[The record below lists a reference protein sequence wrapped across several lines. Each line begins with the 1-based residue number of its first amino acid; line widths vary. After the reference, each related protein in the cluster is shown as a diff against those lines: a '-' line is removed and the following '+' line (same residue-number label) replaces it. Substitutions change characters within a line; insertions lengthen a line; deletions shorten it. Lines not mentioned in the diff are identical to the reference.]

1 MMGITI
7 SVRDYYNSEQIN
19 KELAK
24 IIRTS
29 EQRPRSLLQSTRRR
43 SLTPCQDTQEGRHLK
58 WRSWQ
63 SLRVQEQWQQRYST
77 STYGPENNTQL
88 MAMVKARGNIL
99 NFVQTS
105 MLLGQQAVRGKRP
118 SRGYN
123 GRVLPYFKRNEKD
136 PDSKGICHILISSQ
150 D

>member
-1 MMGITI
+1 M
-7 SVRDYYNSEQIN
+7 
-19 KELAK
+19 
-24 IIRTS
+24 
-29 EQRPRSLLQSTRRR
+29 
-43 SLTPCQDTQEGRHLK
+43 
-58 WRSWQ
+58 
-63 SLRVQEQWQQRYST
+63 
-77 STYGPENNTQL
+77 L

-123 GRVLPYFKRNEKD
+123 GRVLPYFKRNDKNPSCE
-136 PDSKGICHILISSQ
+136 GIRKLIVLLQ